1 MTKNVAFLM
10 ISLII
15 NTLCLGEQLPAHQVF
30 LSNSESVAVSFGL
43 SCDDRTTW
51 RAATLEGTK
60 SQRFACDA
68 ASAKMWIH
76 ISNDVPGSPHREC
89 EIRLEDEKRYEFFF
103 NSSEKRWD
111 LRQM

>member
-1 MTKNVAFLM
+1 MTKAFLF
-10 ISLII
+10 STVLL
-15 NTLCLGEQLPAHQVF
+15 TVVRLCAAQQLPTHQVQ
-30 LSNSESVAVSFGL
+30 LRNSESVPVSFGL
-43 SCDDRTTW
+43 SCDDRVTW
-51 RAATLEGTK
+51 RAGSLDGSK

-68 ASAKMWIH
+68 ASARMWVH

-103 NSSEKRWD
+103 NATESRWD